1 VEKTSKIETLG
12 LCVCILLTI
21 YSENSLCYY
30 YLENNIHKRGN
41 LELGKKKLLSIL
53 STGALALSLFAPLSA
68 NDSKAAAATA
78 TAPKWDVERYGDRVD
93 IDGQLNLL
101 TNDSSFLKQAEKNI
115 AEQAAQ
121 INFNEDQSSESKS
134 TNSTFTYEGGTKQFL
149 NRGLKF
155 KPFTLRS
162 VGENVEIWVAN
173 DLSFPAGD
181 SRPAHVVTQE
191 QVDNLRDEFDTNIY
205 PKATEFFGTP
215 DVHDGSHPLINV
227 PAGYYGG
234 SDKIIMLV
242 DNIQDDNYTNPN
254 YPFFVAGFFWQ
265 TLENYI
271 DRNIITIDTNSWET
285 RLESTFFGTT
295 IHELQ
300 HLIHAD
306 NDGAEETWLNEGM
319 STFSEYLGGYGHD
332 DSSINFYLD
341 HPENSLVNW
350 DEHQGAKTGPE
361 TIADYGQVY
370 LFTLYMNDKFGRE
383 FIRDLALNETQGLSS
398 VNEVLKAHGSE
409 LDFTQLY
416 QNFITALTLDSDRVG
431 NGVYNFDS
439 IDLRDVIANQTTKEK
454 RGKTV
459 DFEKAVTFEKE
470 GVPAW
475 GGDFK
480 ELDFQDK
487 IRSISFDGV
496 DFLASPWQSVA
507 DPSDAT
513 NKVLWGNQGDEADN
527 AIILEADLSAVESA
541 TLNFDNYLDIEE
553 QWDFGVV
560 QVSTDGG
567 ETWKSLAN
575 ENTRSDVVEEGYPK
589 IKENVPGFTGNLKTW
604 QEESFDLS
612 EYSGQKVLVSFRYLT
627 DWGHTDG
634 GWFID
639 NIEIPEI
646 GYSNDGSSTDDF
658 KSFQELAGQYVNYT
672 VTFIN
677 EKEVGNKKGAKTN
690 YKVITVDPFN
700 VTETDAL
707 NLKQLFKDGKNYMIT
722 SYAAPANDK
731 NPVDFT
737 YEIELKE
744 KSPKKKK

>member
-1 VEKTSKIETLG
+1 LK
-12 LCVCILLTI
+12 
-21 YSENSLCYY
+21 
-30 YLENNIHKRGN
+30 
-41 LELGKKKLLSIL
+41 KKKLLSIL
-53 STGALALSLFAPLSA
+53 STGALALSLFAPMSA
-68 NDSKAAAATA
+68 NDSKVKAAEA

-93 IDGQLNLL
+93 IDGQLNQLSS
-101 TNDSSFLKQAEKNI
+101 DSAFIKQAEKKMK
-115 AEQAAQ
+115 EQAAK
-121 INFNEDQSSESKS
+121 INFDGEDEVTSEE
-134 TNSTFTYEGGTKQFL
+134 TDADSTFTYDGGTKVFL
-149 NRGLKF
+149 DRDLAF
-155 KPFTLRS
+155 KEFTLRS

-173 DLSFPAGD
+173 DLAFPEGD

-191 QVDNLRDEFDTNIY
+191 QVDKLRGEFDSNIY
-205 PKATEFFGTP
+205 PKATSFFGTP
-215 DVHDGSHPLINV
+215 DSLDGSHSPLPDMV
-227 PAGYYGG
+227 GLPEGYYEG
-234 SDKIIMLV
+234 SDKVIMLV
-242 DNIQDDNYTNPN
+242 DNVKDEGYYDPS

-265 TLENYI
+265 TLENYM

-383 FIRDLALNETQGLSS
+383 FIRDLALSETQGMNS
-398 VNEVLKAHGSE
+398 VNEVLKAHGSS

-439 IDLRDVIANQTTKEK
+439 IDLRDVITNQSTKEK

-480 ELDFQDK
+480 LLDFQDK

-496 DFLASPWQSVA
+496 DFLGSPWESVA
-507 DPSDAT
+507 DPKDAS
-513 NKVLWGNQGDEADN
+513 NRVLWGGQGDEADN
-527 AIILEADLSAVESA
+527 AIIFEADLSNLDSA
-541 TLNFDNYLDIEE
+541 TLKFDNLIDIEE
-553 QWDFGVV
+553 QWDFGMV

-567 ETWKSLAN
+567 ESWNSLEN
-575 ENTRSDVVEEGYPK
+575 ENTRSDVVDEGYPK
-589 IKENVPGFTGNLKTW
+589 IKENVPGFTGTYENWK
-604 QEESFDLS
+604 QETFDLS
-612 EYSGQKVLVSFRYLT
+612 QYTGQKVLISFRYLT
-627 DWGHTDG
+627 DWGTTQA
-634 GWFID
+634 GWYVD
-639 NIEIPEI
+639 DIEIPEI
-646 GYSNDGSSTDDF
+646 GYSNDGSSTDSF

-700 VTETDAL
+700 VTETEAL

-737 YEIELKE
+737 YEINLK
-744 KSPKKKK
+744 KANPKK

>member
-1 VEKTSKIETLG
+1 MK
-12 LCVCILLTI
+12 
-21 YSENSLCYY
+21 
-30 YLENNIHKRGN
+30 
-41 LELGKKKLLSIL
+41 KKKLLSIL

-68 NDSKAAAATA
+68 NNSKAEAAAST
-78 TAPKWDVERYGDRVD
+78 TPKWDVERYGDRVD

-101 TNDSSFLKQAEKNI
+101 ANDASYLKQAEKKI

-121 INFNEDQSSESKS
+121 INFNEDLSSSS
-134 TNSTFTYEGGTKQFL
+134 ATANSSFTYDGGTKQFL
-149 NRGLKF
+149 NRNLKF

-173 DLSFPAGD
+173 DLAFPAGD

-191 QVDNLRDEFDTNIY
+191 QVDKLRDEFDKNIY
-205 PKATEFFGTP
+205 PKATAFFGTP
-215 DVHDGSHPLINV
+215 DVHDGSKSPLAGKNV
-227 PAGYYGG
+227 PAGYYEG
-234 SDKIIMLV
+234 SDKVIMLV
-242 DNIQDDNYTNPN
+242 DNIQDDNYTNPS

-332 DSSINFYLD
+332 DRSINFYLD

-350 DEHQGAKTGPE
+350 DEHVGATTGPE

-370 LFTLYMNDKFGRE
+370 LFTLYMNDKFGQE
-383 FIRDLALNETQGLSS
+383 FIRDLALKDTQGINS
-398 VNEVLKAHGSE
+398 VNEVLKAHGYD
-409 LDFTQLY
+409 LDFTQVY
-416 QNFITALTLDSDRVG
+416 QNFITALALDSDRVG

-439 IDLRDVIANQTTKEK
+439 IDLRNLVVDNEGTK

-459 DFEKAVTFEKE
+459 DYEGAVKFEKE

-487 IRSISFDGV
+487 IRSISFEGV
-496 DFLASPWQSVA
+496 DFLSTPWQSVA
-507 DPSDAT
+507 DPKNAT
-513 NKVLWGNQGDEADN
+513 NKVLWGSAGDEADN
-527 AIILEADLSAVESA
+527 AIILEADLSGVNTA

-567 ETWKSLAN
+567 KTWKSLSN
-575 ENTRSDVVEEGYPK
+575 ENTRTDVVEEGYPK

-612 EYSGQKVLVSFRYLT
+612 EYAGQKVLVSFRYLT
-627 DWGHTDG
+627 DWGHTDS

-639 NIEIPEI
+639 NIAIPEI
-646 GYSNDGSSTDDF
+646 GYSNDGSSTDGF
-658 KSFQELAGQYVNYT
+658 KSLQEIAGQYVNYT

-700 VTETDAL
+700 VTEEDAL
-707 NLKQLFKDGKNYMIT
+707 TLRQLFKDGKNYMIT
-722 SYAAPANDK
+722 SYAAPADDK
-731 NPVDFT
+731 NPVDFS
-737 YEIELKE
+737 YEVHLKE
-744 KSPKKKK
+744 NSAKKK

>member
-1 VEKTSKIETLG
+1 LK
-12 LCVCILLTI
+12 
-21 YSENSLCYY
+21 
-30 YLENNIHKRGN
+30 
-41 LELGKKKLLSIL
+41 KKKLLSIL

-101 TNDSSFLKQAEKNI
+101 SNDASFLKQAEKKMK
-115 AEQAAQ
+115 EQAAK
-121 INFNEDQSSESKS
+121 INLDGEGQAATDDS
-134 TNSTFTYEGGTKQFL
+134 TADSNFTYDGGTKLFL
-149 NRGLKF
+149 NRDLAF
-155 KPFTLRS
+155 KEFTLRS
-162 VGENVEIWVAN
+162 VGENIEIWVAE
-173 DLSFPAGD
+173 DLSFPD
-181 SRPAHVVTQE
+181 DRPAHVVTQE
-191 QVDNLRDEFDTNIY
+191 QVDKLRDEFDSNIY
-205 PKATEFFGTP
+205 PKATTFFGTP
-215 DVHDGSHPLINV
+215 DVLDGSHSPLPGMV
-227 PAGYYGG
+227 GLPEGYYEG
-234 SDKIIMLV
+234 SDKVIMLV
-242 DNIQDDNYTNPN
+242 DNIKDEGYYDPT

-319 STFSEYLGGYGHD
+319 STFSEFLGGYGHD
-332 DSSINFYLD
+332 DRSINFYLD

-350 DEHQGAKTGPE
+350 DEHQGAATGPE

-370 LFTLYMNDKFGRE
+370 LFTLYMNDKFGQE
-383 FIRDLALNETQGLSS
+383 FIRDLALKESQGINS
-398 VNEVLKAHGSE
+398 VNEVLKEHGSS

-416 QNFITALTLDSDRVG
+416 QNFITALALDSDRVG
-431 NGVYNFDS
+431 NGVYKFDN
-439 IDLRDVIANQTTKEK
+439 INLRDLVVDNEGTK

-459 DFEKAVTFEKE
+459 DFEGAVKFEKE

-496 DFLASPWQSVA
+496 DFLPIPWKSVA
-507 DPSDAT
+507 DPLGSD
-513 NKVLWGNQGDEADN
+513 NQVLWGNEGDEADN
-527 AIILEADLSAVESA
+527 GLIFEADLTAVDTA
-541 TLNFDNYLDIEE
+541 TLKFDNFIDIEE

-567 ETWKSLAN
+567 ETWNSLEN

-589 IKENVPGFTGNLKTW
+589 IKENVPGFSGHYEDW
-604 QEESFDLS
+604 QKETFDLS
-612 EYSGQKVLVSFRYLT
+612 EYAGEKVLVSFRYLT
-627 DWGHTDG
+627 DWGYNDT
-634 GWFID
+634 GWYID

-646 GYSNDGSSTDDF
+646 GYSNDGSSTDAF

-700 VTETDAL
+700 VTETEAL

-722 SYAAPANDK
+722 SYAAPAESK

-737 YEIELKE
+737 YEVKLKE